1 MESSNA
7 NVDAKER
14 EEKFKELLDGYH
26 LEVDGKDKWVDMSQK
41 TTCRYYKTDEDG
53 KKTKDMKI
61 TVIQSEASS
70 FEAER
75 GHGLSSSYVS
85 YSPLPI
91 EGDTV
96 QRVAPK
102 RHECAL
108 MGITLRQLRAV
119 MANVNRRCEDENWT
133 NSTGKLLS
141 AKEVTMRHVTS
152 YVVKP
157 FTMDEKFKQ
166 FSFVQNLPVS
176 MKPYVK
182 VTYLSPTFS
191 ATIISLTLL

>member
-1 MESSNA
+1 MGPANA
-7 NVDAKER
+7 NVDAQER

-70 FEAER
+70 IEAER

-152 YVVKP
+152 YIVKP
-157 FTMDEKFKQ
+157 FTMDKKFKQ

-176 MKPYVK
+176 MK
-182 VTYLSPTFS
+182 SNE
-191 ATIISLTLL
+191 TL